1 MKQKFSIMKGEPFQ
15 IIKAGNE
22 GVQCCKCNGGW
33 NHILSFCHKSET
45 SERNIGGFLIIFFMC
60 LEYSDLSLYNCCVGI
75 CDLIG
80 SEVYKMQEVLKR
92 SMKTYI
98 VLNYNFRHICRVVRI
113 DF

>member
-45 SERNIGGFLIIFFMC
+45 SERNIGGFLIIFLC
-60 LEYSDLSLYNCCVGI
+60 VLSIVIWAYITV
-75 CDLIG
+75 
-80 SEVYKMQEVLKR
+80 VLA
-92 SMKTYI
+92 SVI
-98 VLNYNFRHICRVVRI
+98 
-113 DF
+113 